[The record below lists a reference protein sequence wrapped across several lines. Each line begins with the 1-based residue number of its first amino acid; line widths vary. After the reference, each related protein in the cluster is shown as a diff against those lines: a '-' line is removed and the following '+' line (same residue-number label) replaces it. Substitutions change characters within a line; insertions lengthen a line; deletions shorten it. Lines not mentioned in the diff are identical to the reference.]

1 MVSIN
6 INMIKA
12 LLNLFT
18 ERHQRAKLRIKDE
31 PDATTEGVVTIR
43 FVLPS
48 SAKVSRRFRV
58 DNSVEVRIFCL
69 VLFRLNTTNQ

>member
-1 MVSIN
+1 
-6 INMIKA
+6 MIRA

-18 ERHQRAKLRIKDE
+18 ERYQRAKLRIKDE
-31 PDATTEGVVTIR
+31 PDASAEGVVTIR

-58 DNSVEVRIFCL
+58 DNSVEVRISCL
-69 VLFRLNTTNQ
+69 VLCHSN